1 MPIPAT
7 AERGGREGGREIRG
21 SSFLEVDL
29 VAHSSTRRSVN
40 YARATLKCEICPQ
53 PVQRDR
59 PVEQPTKLEFMIN
72 LKTAKLLGIEFSPAL
87 LALADEV
94 VN

>member
-1 MPIPAT
+1 
-7 AERGGREGGREIRG
+7 
-21 SSFLEVDL
+21 
-29 VAHSSTRRSVN
+29 
-40 YARATLKCEICPQ
+40 
-53 PVQRDR
+53 VQRDR

>member
-1 MPIPAT
+1 
-7 AERGGREGGREIRG
+7 
-21 SSFLEVDL
+21 VDL
-29 VAHSSTRRSVN
+29 VGHSSTRRSVN